1 MKAVR
6 TFPSTGPTFLS
17 EGDLNVGL
25 VVEHPPVP
33 GGDPPTPAGQVLPVT
48 HSVPASLKGCVEF
61 N

>member
-1 MKAVR
+1 MSFELSR
-6 TFPSTGPTFLS
+6 TFLSTGPTFLS

-33 GGDPPTPAGQVLPVT
+33 GGDPPTPAGQVLPA
-48 HSVPASLKGCVEF
+48 PASLKGCVEF